1 MIPCSQQIASAS
13 LNVYP
18 NPAREY
24 TKINFFLEKEEYIKL
39 NIYNLQGRLI
49 KTLSQ
54 NRLVTGNQTFILNF
68 NDDNISD
75 GMYIVEL
82 IANNKVFNA
91 KFVVIR

>member
-1 MIPCSQQIASAS
+1 LIPCSQQIASAS

-18 NPAREY
+18 NPGREY
-24 TKINFFLEKEEYIKL
+24 TKMNFFLEKEEYIKL

-54 NRLVTGNQTFILNF
+54 NRLVTGNQIFILNF

-91 KFVVIR
+91 KFVVTR

>member
-1 MIPCSQQIASAS
+1 M
-13 LNVYP
+13 
-18 NPAREY
+18 
-24 TKINFFLEKEEYIKL
+24 

-54 NRLVTGNQTFILNF
+54 NRLVTGNQTFILKY
-68 NDDNISD
+68 NDHHISD

-91 KFVVIR
+91 KFVVTR